1 MMPIVV
7 TELDKRQ
14 RERVRLSQRDR
25 GPAVDCDKARSQPA
39 SHNGDRWATFNAF
52 MDTCCP
58 LLSHVESKIWLLLF
72 RDTKPDG
79 LARTSSR
86 DLAQRAGCSLRA
98 VSLAMHLLKCAK
110 LLEVVTASTNRGCP
124 SVFRVTKKPQLC
136 RDKLRD
142 EKAKSPPET
151 VATISTVDG
160 DSTLETVA
168 AISTVDGGNR
178 GKN

>member
-1 MMPIVV
+1 MMPIVD

-14 RERVRLSQRDR
+14 RERVRRSQRER
-25 GPAVDCDKARSQPA
+25 ETAVDCAKARSQPA
-39 SHNGDRWATFNAF
+39 SLKSDRWATFNAF

-86 DLAQRAGCSLRA
+86 NLAQRAGCSLRA